1 MTNDELIAKAASL
14 IKAKKIG
21 SFTVADV
28 GCALITDR
36 GNVYTGV
43 CIDTSSGM
51 GFCAEHT
58 AIGSM
63 ITAGEYRIKSI
74 VAVWKD
80 ENEDV
85 YVLAP
90 CGRCREFM
98 YKTNKENLGQGGNSG
113 QRQSHEA
120 EGSAALLRLVPQR
133 CELLKRVGMTRQG
146 YASYNDVAW
155 RLPSRLGI
163 VSSAAR

>member
-1 MTNDELIAKAASL
+1 MTNHQLIAKAASL

-21 SFTVADV
+21 TFTVADV

-36 GNVYTGV
+36 GNVFTGV

-98 YKTNKENLGQGGNSG
+98 YKTNKENLDTDVILS
-113 QRQSHEA
+113 RDKVMKLKD
-120 EGSAALLRLVPQR
+120 LLPYYGWSQKV
-133 CELLKRVGMTRQG
+133 
-146 YASYNDVAW
+146 
-155 RLPSRLGI
+155 
-163 VSSAAR
+163 